1 LYPLKFKSI
10 YIDKVWGGSDFN
22 DFRSDV
28 PEGKIGESWDVS
40 CHAPGISII
49 SNGKY
54 KGMKL
59 TELINMNGET
69 LIGNKIDKEW
79 FPLLIKLLNTS
90 EKLSVQVHPGDDY
103 AKRIENDMGKTEV
116 WHIIKAKEGSSII
129 AGLKEGVTKE
139 ELKAAISE
147 GTAEG
152 LLNTISVKEGETYFI
167 KSGLIHTICEGLLIA
182 EIQQNSDTTYRLY
195 DYNRGRELHIEK
207 ALDVID
213 FNLKGEKSTGL
224 TVFLNGYS
232 KTYICY
238 CKDFS
243 LELYN
248 INQEMEE
255 KSDEERFYIFTCTKG
270 SGIIEYNEGTEEIKM
285 GDSFLIP
292 AYLGKYKIK
301 GKLSLLKSYK
311 PDMKEIEDQILAF
324 SRK

>member
-1 LYPLKFKSI
+1 MYPLKFKSI
-10 YIDKVWGGSDFN
+10 YIDKVWGGRDFK

-40 CHAPGISII
+40 CHSHGVSVI
-49 SNGKY
+49 SNGQY

-59 TELINMNGET
+59 TELIDKKGET
-69 LIGNKIDKEW
+69 LIGNKINKEW
-79 FPLLIKLLNTS
+79 FPLLVKILNTS

-103 AKRIENDMGKTEV
+103 AKRAEHDMGKTEV
-116 WHIIKAKEGSSII
+116 WHIIKAKEGSNII

-139 ELKAAISE
+139 KLKIAINE
-147 GTAEG
+147 GKTEE
-152 LLNTISVKEGETYFI
+152 LLNTIQVKEGETYFI

-195 DYNRGRELHIEK
+195 DYNRGRELHTEK

-224 TVFLNGYS
+224 SVFLDGYS

-248 INQEMEE
+248 INQEIKEE
-255 KSDEERFYIFTCTKG
+255 SDEDRFYIFTCTKG
-270 SGIIEYNEGTEEIKM
+270 TGIIEYKGGIDEIKI
-285 GDSFLIP
+285 GDSILIP
-292 AYLGKYKIK
+292 AYLGSYKIK

-311 PDMKEIEDQILAF
+311 PDMKKIEDQILAF